1 MGTYQLL
8 FLAVSRWSCNVSR
21 LANFCL
27 RPSTRLL
34 HVQNGPASRIV
45 HCRDGPPGLAAHA
58 AWRGTCTVKHL
69 HCQAGSTSGAR
80 NRKTSMIL
88 AGHLGPSAVFFLLDA
103 ALGLGR
109 CHVCALCPSPR
120 NPRKELPKRSRPLF
134 PSSPPPPHTIVP
146 ATRTAATA
154 TAAAQGVGLPF
165 PQADVAPQARKRLRL
180 VRLRTP
186 SSPIALSTASIPVAV
201 AVPARLGPR
210 PSPS

>member
-109 CHVCALCPSPR
+109 CMSAPFAPHRATRGKSSLRDPG
-120 NPRKELPKRSRPLF
+120 
-134 PSSPPPPHTIVP
+134 PSSPP
-146 ATRTAATA
+146 
-154 TAAAQGVGLPF
+154 LPL
-165 PQADVAPQARKRLRL
+165 PL
-180 VRLRTP
+180 TP
-186 SSPIALSTASIPVAV
+186 SCLPRAQLPLPLPPPRASACLSPKQT
-201 AVPARLGPR
+201 
-210 PSPS
+210 